1 MTHAINQVYGVSLLL
16 EIGSKQAH
24 TVCHS
29 NI

>member
-1 MTHAINQVYGVSLLL
+1 MTINQVYGVSLLL
-16 EIGSKQAH
+16 EIGSKEAH